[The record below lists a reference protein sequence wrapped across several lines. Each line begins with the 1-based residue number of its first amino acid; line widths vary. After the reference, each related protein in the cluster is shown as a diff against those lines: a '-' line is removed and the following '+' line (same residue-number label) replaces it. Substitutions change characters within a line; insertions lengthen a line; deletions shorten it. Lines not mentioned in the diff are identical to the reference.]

1 MVKENY
7 VTGNGVSTMLEKI
20 EAVLNEKVRPKLAE
34 HGGDLKVLKYE
45 GGVVHI
51 QLLGQCSNCPSA
63 YLTTESVIQAQLM
76 EALPE
81 IEQVVV
87 DQTVSDELWE
97 QAKSILRGDPKWKR

>member
-1 MVKENY
+1 
-7 VTGNGVSTMLEKI
+7 MLEKI

-76 EALPE
+76 GSPAR
-81 IEQVVV
+81 
-87 DQTVSDELWE
+87 DRAGGSGSDGQRRAVE

>member
-1 MVKENY
+1 
-7 VTGNGVSTMLEKI
+7 MLEKI

-34 HGGDLKVLKYE
+34 HGGDLKVLTSSE
-45 GGVVHI
+45 GGVVRV

-81 IEQVVV
+81 M
-87 DQTVSDELWE
+87 SRW
-97 QAKSILRGDPKWKR
+97 

>member
-1 MVKENY
+1 MRQ
-7 VTGNGVSTMLEKI
+7 KI

>member
-1 MVKENY
+1 
-7 VTGNGVSTMLEKI
+7 MLEKI

-45 GGVVHI
+45 G
-51 QLLGQCSNCPSA
+51 CSNCPSA